1 MHLKLISSCVLSLSL
16 IGCSQLT
23 QYPQSKH
30 QQNTPPTEK
39 KTAQHSHANSVQI
52 TPYQVP
58 EIKRESIPVK
68 NHSVHPQPA
77 AIQDG
82 SEKPVFRQLIQ
93 QARQALQQN
102 NLTKAEHLALQAQRI
117 SPQAAQSYVILA
129 QIAQKQRNYNHAEA
143 LLQRGLSLANDNAT
157 KKQLWLI
164 RLQIAQTQHNQNA
177 IQQAKRAL
185 QQF

>member
-23 QYPQSKH
+23 QQPQSKH
-30 QQNTPPTEK
+30 QSTPLTDK
-39 KTAQHSHANSVQI
+39 KTTPHSHANGVQI

-68 NHSVHPQPA
+68 NHSAPPQPA
-77 AIQDG
+77 VTPDG
-82 SEKPVFRQLIQ
+82 SEKPVFHQLIQ

-102 NLTKAEHLALQAQRI
+102 HLTQAEHLALQAQRI

-143 LLQRGLSLANDNAT
+143 LLQRGLSLANNNAT